1 MAGEEAELIV
11 QMDDKALKTAQ
22 RLADRYMRQHHAGGL
37 IDARTLVK
45 VALAAHM
52 AASGV
57 PDDEAVALVEQIA
70 GGLMV
75 EPVPPNPMY
84 HGLPWLVPGPA
95 SGAPYY
101 G

>member
-1 MAGEEAELIV
+1 M
-11 QMDDKALKTAQ
+11 QMDDKAVHAAK
-22 RLADRYMRQHHAGGL
+22 RMADRYMRQLGSGL
-37 IDARTLVK
+37 IDGRMLVK

-57 PDDEAVALVEQIA
+57 PDDDAVAMVEKIA
-70 GGLMV
+70 AGLLV

-101 G
+101 D